1 MSIIADNTTK
11 AIKEAVDRNDLK
23 AVFNFIKQKDV
34 DLNAVLSTENYN
46 LNINGQINKQ
56 DFDSNL
62 NVYIVNGLLLDESP
76 KSQNLKEKIIE
87 IIFNRSNLNNRNQ
100 DFSTILHL
108 MTERKSNQYLPKVV
122 EYSHKMDYELKDS
135 GGYTPLHS
143 AILSLNLPMAKYLID
158 KGCDIFV
165 KNHDNKT
172 LLNTLSN
179 FIYFNGNY
187 ANRALAGDSIYNI
200 LKSFYIKGYDFDV
213 VTENDADNFM
223 QQDFLKTMYEKIVLN
238 ITVEESTTRNST
250 KKRVYKI

>member
-1 MSIIADNTTK
+1 MSIIADNTPK

-34 DLNAVLSTENYN
+34 DLNAVLSTESYN
-46 LNINGQINKQ
+46 LNINGNFISQY
-56 DFDSNL
+56 FDSSV

-76 KSQNLKEKIIE
+76 KSQKLKEKIIE

-108 MTERKSNQYLPKVV
+108 MAERKSNQYLPNVV

-143 AILSLNLPMAKYLID
+143 AILSLNLPMVKFLIEQ
-158 KGCDIFV
+158 GCDIFV

-172 LLNTLSN
+172 ILNTLSN
-179 FIYFNGNY
+179 FMYFNGEY
-187 ANRALAGDSIYNI
+187 AYRALAGDSIYNI
-200 LKSFYIKGYDFDV
+200 LKSLYIKGCDFDC

-223 QQDFLKTMYEKIVLN
+223 QQDFLKTVYEKIVLD
-238 ITVEESTTRNST
+238 ITVEESTTRSFV
-250 KKRVYKI
+250 KKGVYKI